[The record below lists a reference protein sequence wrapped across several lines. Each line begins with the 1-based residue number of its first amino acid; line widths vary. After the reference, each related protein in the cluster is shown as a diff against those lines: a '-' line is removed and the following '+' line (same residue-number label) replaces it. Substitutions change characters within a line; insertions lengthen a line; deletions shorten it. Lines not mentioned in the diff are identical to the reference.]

1 MTQLTY
7 KEIEELQHII
17 NTAMFE
23 LDDIP
28 TNLYSLKLKLIKMRA
43 ELESIPKPKREYIG
57 YSFHDDENRNIY

>member
-7 KEIEELQHII
+7 SEITSLENIL

-43 ELESIPKPKREYIG
+43 ELESIPKPKREYIK

>member
-7 KEIEELQHII
+7 KEIEELQHIL

-28 TNLYSLKLKLIKMRA
+28 KNLYSLKLKLIKMRA
-43 ELESIPKPKREYIG
+43 ELESIPKAKSEYMG
-57 YSFHDDENRNIY
+57 YRFHDDENRNIY

>member
-43 ELESIPKPKREYIG
+43 ELEYPR
-57 YSFHDDENRNIY
+57 NRVELTEEQIINTI

>member
-23 LDDIP
+23 LGDIP

-43 ELESIPKPKREYIG
+43 ELEYPR
-57 YSFHDDENRNIY
+57 NRVELTQEQILNTI